1 MHLSKIEIVNFR
13 GLRELTVTLQ
23 AGLNVLVGRNN
34 TGKTS
39 LMHAVRH
46 ALGASASRGDPI
58 WLSEDD
64 FFCDRVTRTRAQEL
78 SVTLTF
84 EGLSAEQRAFFY
96 EIVDFNH
103 DSIESSVAI
112 IRFSA
117 SWNATKSRAQVRRTG
132 GAAASGA
139 PEIPSEILAA
149 IPVTFLPAMRDAES
163 QLAPGPRS
171 RLAAMLRSIA
181 DRRSVSSRMNIE
193 SLFSRANQDLELDP
207 LIVTV
212 HESLRRTTQSLSG
225 SDYSEAAIRATDVDF
240 DRILRTLQVQMTGEP
255 VGGLQA
261 NGLGYNNLLY
271 MAVVLEHL
279 QDPLADELPLLMV
292 EEPEAH
298 LHPQLTSLLAEY
310 LSAVRPAGLTPQT
323 LVSTHSPTLAAAV
336 PVERMNILFG
346 DNGVGE
352 VRASSLASLTL
363 TTREAGAV
371 RRMMDVTRA
380 SMYFAKGVILVEG
393 VCEALLVPIV
403 AKRLGYDLAKQ
414 HIAVVPICGVA
425 FSTFSKLLG
434 ASGFGVRA
442 SIVTDADP
450 PISREPSGRWQD
462 AVPEEIDGVFALSA
476 RTTKLKSDFE
486 HHANVRVF
494 NSQLTLE
501 YDLAVAGDLNAKMI
515 AEAWER
521 CFERTPSS
529 LNQSMVENEQLS
541 RREKALLVWRG
552 VCLSS
557 STGSKAEL
565 AQHLSEMLD
574 NPTERTGFEVPQY
587 LAEAIQFV
595 CPLDVSSNGV
605 AIVNEVQSYESDT
618 SPTGVPTI
626 VLALQIDADDTHSND

>member
-1 MHLSKIEIVNFR
+1 MHLSKIEIENFR
-13 GLRELTVTLQ
+13 GLRELTVDLQ

-46 ALGASASRGDPI
+46 ALGASASRTDPI

-64 FFCDRVTRTRAQEL
+64 FFCNRVSRTRAQEL

-84 EGLSAEQRAFFY
+84 VGLSAEQRAFFY

-103 DSIESSVAI
+103 ENIEKSVAV

-117 SWNATKSRAQVRRTG
+117 SWNAAKRRAQSRRTG
-132 GAAASGA
+132 GTAAPGA
-139 PEIPSEILAA
+139 PEVPSEILAA

-163 QLAPGPRS
+163 QLAPGSRS

-181 DRRSVSSRMNIE
+181 DRRSVSSRPNIE
-193 SLFSRANQDLELDP
+193 GLFSRANQELEQDP
-207 LIVTV
+207 LIVAV
-212 HESLRRTTQSLSG
+212 RDSLKRTTQSLAG
-225 SDYSEAAIRATDVDF
+225 SDYTEAAIRATDIDF
-240 DRILRTLQVQMTGEP
+240 DRILRTLQVHMTGEP
-255 VGGLQA
+255 ITGLQA

-279 QDPLADELPLLMV
+279 QEPLADELPLLMV

-298 LHPQLTSLLAEY
+298 LHPQLTSLLADY

-346 DNGVGE
+346 DNETGD
-352 VRASSLASLTL
+352 VRASALASLDL

-380 SMYFAKGVILVEG
+380 SMYFAKGIILVEG
-393 VCEALLVPIV
+393 VCEALLVPV
-403 AKRLGYDLAKQ
+403 LAKRLGHNLAKE
-414 HIAVVPICGVA
+414 HIAVIPICGVA

-434 ASGFGVRA
+434 PSGLGVRTA
-442 SIVTDADP
+442 IVTDADP
-450 PISREPSGRWQD
+450 PISRESSARWQD
-462 AVPEEIDGVFALSA
+462 AVPEEVNGEFALSA
-476 RTTKLKSDFE
+476 RTTKLRGDFE
-486 HHANVRVF
+486 QHANVRVF

-501 YDLAVAGDLNAKMI
+501 YDLAEAGDQNAQRI

-529 LNQSMVENEQLS
+529 LNQSMVQGADLT
-541 RREKALLVWRG
+541 RREKALTVWRG

-574 NPTERTGFEVPQY
+574 NLAECPEFAVPRY
-587 LAEAIQFV
+587 LADAIQFV
-595 CPLDVSSNGV
+595 CPPAASTNDVGV
-605 AIVNEVQSYESDT
+605 SDVVNASADNTTPTLASQS
-618 SPTGVPTI
+618 G
-626 VLALQIDADDTHSND
+626 ADDTHPDD